1 MMTLND
7 LERRNGRYFLLL
19 YESYT
24 KYKKT
29 GKKKERQ
36 TDNQMQSARGQI
48 VHNVRKVTD
57 GERIRQA

>member
-1 MMTLND
+1 MHSTII
-7 LERRNGRYFLLL
+7 YLL

-29 GKKKERQ
+29 GKKEKETDIQ
-36 TDNQMQSARGQI
+36 TDNRMQSARGQI
-48 VHNVRKVTD
+48 IHNIRKVTD